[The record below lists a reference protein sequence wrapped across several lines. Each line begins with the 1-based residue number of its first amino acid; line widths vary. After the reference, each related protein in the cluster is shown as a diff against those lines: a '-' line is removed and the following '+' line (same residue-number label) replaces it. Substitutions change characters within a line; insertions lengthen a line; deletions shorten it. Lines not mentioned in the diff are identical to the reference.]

1 MPRRPTRDE
10 ILTVIA
16 EVESLDKTLARFP
29 GLERGDLFAILRG
42 APAPRAA
49 PAARAT
55 APEPAPAAAA
65 PEAAPAA
72 APREATP
79 AAEPRE
85 ATPAAAPREATP
97 AAAAPQA
104 TPAAAVRPA
113 AAPEPA
119 RSEGG
124 PLVVFTDGA
133 SRGNPGPAS
142 IGVVISRPDGKVVE
156 TISETI
162 GRATNNHAEYEAVRA
177 ALSRARDLKAD
188 RVDLRADSEL
198 VVRQLGGQYQVRSPE
213 LRPIYEAIKKLESSF
228 PGGVRYRHVRREQN
242 QEADALAN
250 QALDR
255 GY

>member
-29 GLERGDLFAILRG
+29 GLERGDLFDILRS
-42 APAPRAA
+42 A
-49 PAARAT
+49 PAAAPGAAVAASVRPAS
-55 APEPAPAAAA
+55 APEPAP
-65 PEAAPAA
+65 PA
-72 APREATP
+72 
-79 AAEPRE
+79 
-85 ATPAAAPREATP
+85 
-97 AAAAPQA
+97 
-104 TPAAAVRPA
+104 
-113 AAPEPA
+113 
-119 RSEGG
+119 GG

-142 IGVVISRPDGKVVE
+142 IGVVISRPDGQVVE